1 MARTAGIFVEV
12 LPREGGRVIFLRTL
26 LFVLVPIMASTA
38 VFAAAHVY
46 RYGWDAAIYNGQDP
60 WALFFFALG
69 GAFVPLA
76 VSTVIA
82 GIRTLLSRSSGFLR
96 GWLVIFT
103 VTTIVFAVPNFYVA
117 VSSR

>member
-1 MARTAGIFVEV
+1 MS
-12 LPREGGRVIFLRTL
+12 FLRTL

-46 RYGWDAAIYNGQDP
+46 RYGWDAATYNGQDP
-60 WALFFFALG
+60 WALFFFGIG

-82 GIRTLLSRSSGFLR
+82 GIRKLVSRSSGFLR
-96 GWLVIFT
+96 GWLVIFAIAT
-103 VTTIVFAVPNFYVA
+103 VLFAAPSFYVA
-117 VSSR
+117 ASLK